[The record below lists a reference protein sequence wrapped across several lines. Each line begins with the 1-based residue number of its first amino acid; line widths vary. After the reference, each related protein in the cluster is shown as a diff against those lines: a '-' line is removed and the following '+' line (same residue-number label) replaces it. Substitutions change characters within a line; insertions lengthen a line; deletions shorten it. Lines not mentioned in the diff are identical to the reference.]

1 MLSSLGE
8 RKNKFVCVTNIRNS
22 EGNGVERG
30 SGGLGR
36 ALGNVGYSASTQT
49 LAVISGQ
56 SIIVLDACFCPSQAD
71 GFPSLLSY
79 AAWLVPHLQSSP
91 ESSKRSLECRP
102 YLGVGKV
109 RPGVAVLP
117 RGRDV

>member
-1 MLSSLGE
+1 MEKGP
-8 RKNKFVCVTNIRNS
+8 
-22 EGNGVERG
+22 
-30 SGGLGR
+30 GGGGR
-36 ALGNVGYSASTQT
+36 ALGNVWYSARTQT

-79 AAWLVPHLQSSP
+79 AAWLAPHLQSSP
-91 ESSKRSLECRP
+91 RELQEKP
-102 YLGVGKV
+102 GVPALPGRGKV